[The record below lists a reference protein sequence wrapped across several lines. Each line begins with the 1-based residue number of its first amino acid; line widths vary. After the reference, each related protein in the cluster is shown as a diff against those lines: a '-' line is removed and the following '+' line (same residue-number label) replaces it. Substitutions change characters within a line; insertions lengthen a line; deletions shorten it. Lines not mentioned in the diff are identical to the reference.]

1 MSNRGV
7 LYWRICPTRIR
18 IWWIYIYMYITPGRD
33 KTEMTQAPF
42 WHCSRSSV
50 CCNCVHLVWC
60 NAPEKYMFV
69 VFVGSS
75 SVSWWKKST
84 MLSMAILGTDWLE
97 VPTTYIYIYG
107 LFFREYPIIS
117 PQFIWPEIWYVYLHL
132 LDPEDLPCCLHRFPQ
147 GDRLIA
153 RSLEPWLGP
162 GITRGENWGRENG
175 LLGILKYHFEVSV
188 RTHPLFS
195 WVMFN

>member
-18 IWWIYIYMYITPGRD
+18 IWWIYIYICTSHQVETKP
-33 KTEMTQAPF
+33 K
-42 WHCSRSSV
+42 WHKHHFGIAAGV
-50 CCNCVHLVWC
+50 
-60 NAPEKYMFV
+60 PFV
-69 VFVGSS
+69 VIVYIWSGATPLKNRCSS
-75 SVSWWKKST
+75 F
-84 MLSMAILGTDWLE
+84 LLGHHPFPGEKINHAVNGHIRNRLIGG
-97 VPTTYIYIYG
+97 TYHIYIYG

>member
-1 MSNRGV
+1 MGV
-7 LYWRICPTRIR
+7 LTSATILDFHDFRHPFGLAKSHWQLVLAWLKYGWSMGHLRTPQKCPTGGCYIGGYVQQGLEYDEF
-18 IWWIYIYMYITPGRD
+18 IYIYMYITPGRD

-97 VPTTYIYIYG
+97 VPTTYIYKAY
-107 LFFREYPIIS
+107 
-117 PQFIWPEIWYVYLHL
+117 
-132 LDPEDLPCCLHRFPQ
+132 
-147 GDRLIA
+147 
-153 RSLEPWLGP
+153 
-162 GITRGENWGRENG
+162 
-175 LLGILKYHFEVSV
+175 
-188 RTHPLFS
+188 FS
-195 WVMFN
+195 GNIP